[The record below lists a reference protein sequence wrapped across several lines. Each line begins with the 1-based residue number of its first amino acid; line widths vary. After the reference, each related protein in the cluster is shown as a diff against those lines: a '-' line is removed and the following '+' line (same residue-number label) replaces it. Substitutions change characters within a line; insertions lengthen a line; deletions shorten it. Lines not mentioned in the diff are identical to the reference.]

1 MSKGLYYGL
10 WGLQRN
16 RECYDSVGCV
26 CGTWAELQGLIESEG
41 AVERTLGRDRL
52 SGHSG
57 VVLIVVDRIL
67 ECS

>member
-1 MSKGLYYGL
+1 M
-10 WGLQRN
+10 
-16 RECYDSVGCV
+16 
-26 CGTWAELQGLIESEG
+26 ESEG